1 MNRYGKRCVLYPRVS
16 TEMQVDGYSLEGQK
30 NMLTRFADRE
40 EMIVVDTYEDAG
52 KSGKSIEGRP
62 AFQKMLRDIEDGLDI
77 DYILVYKLSRFGR
90 NAADIL
96 NSLELVQS
104 YGVNLICIEEGID
117 SSQTSGKLLISVL
130 SAVAEIERENIIE
143 QTMNGRREKARQ
155 GGWNGGFAPY
165 GYTLED
171 NKLMIEETEAVA
183 IRKIFELYTSSE
195 IGLGGIA
202 NQLNLQGIRKIPR
215 QNGTLEDWTG
225 HFIKLI
231 LDNPVYC
238 GKIAYGRRTKE
249 KVKGT
254 KNDYQMKRNDDYIL
268 TEGQHKGIV
277 SEEVWEKA
285 HAKRLR
291 TGVKQP
297 SKIGRDRVHL
307 LSGLL
312 KCPVCGSPMYTNK
325 HAWTNKDGTYKEIYY
340 YVCSR
345 NRMVRGKH
353 CEYKAMLKK
362 TDIEPMVIE
371 AIREI
376 VRNEEYAQA
385 IKKRIGVQIDTKA
398 VDKELEG
405 YQAKL
410 KEVDLNKT
418 RLEREIDSLP
428 ADAKYRERKLH
439 DMTLRLDSLYDVIV
453 ELEEKIEDARL
464 RRDAIKQQAITL
476 ENIYK
481 IMVNFDCVYNIIND
495 EEKRNVVT
503 ALIKEIEIYRNDE
516 SEYPLKRIGLN
527 FPVFKDGGEVTELLW
542 DKGNTVD
549 AYYFLNMLMNRD
561 EISLMHSILVERLA
575 LVLLRHVMDEKPEL
589 LVGMRNTANVVEVLE
604 KRGEFEKFVSDTA
617 LFYDIGKLNY
627 LELILLQNRR
637 LEPEEMELLREH
649 SREGYEMLKKL
660 NFDPELC
667 DVALGHHKSYDGK
680 HGYPANFD
688 HTASSARFMIDLF
701 RICDRMEAATDEI
714 GRVYR
719 QNRGIEAFWEEL
731 KLGAG
736 YLYQPQLVE
745 MILNDDGL
753 RGELSYLCS
762 GGRMAVYYSAYH
774 DFVGGRVEK
783 KPNVGAGAFA
793 EAELLHQE
801 QAGTA
806 NMLLANIQEENRGQR
821 QVLASL
827 AKSTILLAR
836 ICLDEDHVYLV
847 HHIDDP
853 VLEGL
858 QEGTFQEFADS
869 IVNQCVHPDD
879 LQQVKRLR
887 DYGVLGER
895 LMSMDGSF
903 ELEIRVWTKDHYRW
917 MRLQFVMAEEKNGSP
932 QVVVLSVRDIDTVK
946 KQQEQLKEAMEFA
959 QEQAERAN
967 RAKSIFLSNM
977 SHDIRTPMNAIM
989 GMTRIASENIGEPE
1003 RVMDCLGKI
1012 EQASGHLLKLIN
1024 EVLNMSKI
1032 ESGRMELIEK
1042 PILIHSVVDNVL
1054 MLLQDNIEKKKM
1066 TLQVD
1071 MDRLP
1076 EESVY
1081 GDATRILE
1089 ILLNLA
1095 SNAVKYTPEGG
1106 TIRFLAE
1113 KREEIGSDQ
1122 IYRFVVQDNGI
1133 GMSKEFLEKL
1143 FEPFAREQKVADGKF
1158 EGTGLGMSITKAFV
1172 EMMGGDIRVDSKEGE
1187 GTTFEVLLRFKKA
1200 EAAVVEELGKVWT
1213 MDECRGRFAQN
1224 RLLLAEDNE
1233 LNREI
1238 LKELIRETGIS
1249 IEEAVNGKEAVRL
1262 VQNNPEDYFDLVFMD
1277 VQMPEMDGYEAVG
1290 RIRQYE
1296 KKLKRKH
1303 LPIIALTANVFAEDS
1318 ERALRAGMD
1327 AHMGKP
1333 VEVPQLLATMMH
1345 WIG

>member
-549 AYYFLNMLMNRD
+549 NVCLYGR
-561 EISLMHSILVERLA
+561 IHGSL
-575 LVLLRHVMDEKPEL
+575 
-589 LVGMRNTANVVEVLE
+589 
-604 KRGEFEKFVSDTA
+604 
-617 LFYDIGKLNY
+617 
-627 LELILLQNRR
+627 
-637 LEPEEMELLREH
+637 EEMRE
-649 SREGYEMLKKL
+649 RAREYFPVFGLEGYE
-660 NFDPELC
+660 D
-667 DVALGHHKSYDGK
+667 S
-680 HGYPANFD
+680 YPASLSGGMRQRAAFLR
-688 HTASSARFMIDLF
+688 TALCSADILLL
-701 RICDRMEAATDEI
+701 DEP
-714 GRVYR
+714 
-719 QNRGIEAFWEEL
+719 F
-731 KLGAG
+731 GA
-736 YLYQPQLVE
+736 LDV
-745 MILNDDGL
+745 IT
-753 RGELSYLCS
+753 RGE
-762 GGRMAVYYSAYH
+762 MQ
-774 DFVGGRVEK
+774 DW
-783 KPNVGAGAFA
+783 
-793 EAELLHQE
+793 
-801 QAGTA
+801 
-806 NMLLANIQEENRGQR
+806 LLA
-821 QVLASL
+821 
-827 AKSTILLAR
+827 
-836 ICLDEDHVYLV
+836 
-847 HHIDDP
+847 
-853 VLEGL
+853 
-858 QEGTFQEFADS
+858 
-869 IVNQCVHPDD
+869 
-879 LQQVKRLR
+879 
-887 DYGVLGER
+887 
-895 LMSMDGSF
+895 
-903 ELEIRVWTKDHYRW
+903 
-917 MRLQFVMAEEKNGSP
+917 MRK
-932 QVVVLSVRDIDTVK
+932 
-946 KQQEQLKEAMEFA
+946 
-959 QEQAERAN
+959 
-967 RAKSIFLSNM
+967 
-977 SHDIRTPMNAIM
+977 
-989 GMTRIASENIGEPE
+989 
-1003 RVMDCLGKI
+1003 
-1012 EQASGHLLKLIN
+1012 
-1024 EVLNMSKI
+1024 
-1032 ESGRMELIEK
+1032 
-1042 PILIHSVVDNVL
+1042 
-1054 MLLQDNIEKKKM
+1054 
-1066 TLQVD
+1066 
-1071 MDRLP
+1071 
-1076 EESVY
+1076 
-1081 GDATRILE
+1081 
-1089 ILLNLA
+1089 
-1095 SNAVKYTPEGG
+1095 
-1106 TIRFLAE
+1106 
-1113 KREEIGSDQ
+1113 
-1122 IYRFVVQDNGI
+1122 
-1133 GMSKEFLEKL
+1133 
-1143 FEPFAREQKVADGKF
+1143 
-1158 EGTGLGMSITKAFV
+1158 
-1172 EMMGGDIRVDSKEGE
+1172 
-1187 GTTFEVLLRFKKA
+1187 
-1200 EAAVVEELGKVWT
+1200 ELGKTVVLVT
-1213 MDECRGRFAQN
+1213 HDMDEAIYLSDRILILNTAPAGIHGEISVCETQRDRDWLYGQG
-1224 RLLLAEDNE
+1224 E
-1233 LNREI
+1233 LRREI
-1238 LKELIRETGIS
+1238 HGRIM
-1249 IEEAVNGKEAVRL
+1249 GKE
-1262 VQNNPEDYFDLVFMD
+1262 
-1277 VQMPEMDGYEAVG
+1277 
-1290 RIRQYE
+1290 
-1296 KKLKRKH
+1296 RKGNA
-1303 LPIIALTANVFAEDS
+1303 AL
-1318 ERALRAGMD
+1318 
-1327 AHMGKP
+1327 
-1333 VEVPQLLATMMH
+1333 
-1345 WIG
+1345 

>member
-527 FPVFKDGGEVTELLW
+527 FPVFKHGGEVTELLW
-542 DKGNTVD
+542 DKGNTVEALELMRD
-549 AYYFLNMLMNRD
+549 NCSTVRDLAIIDLLASSGMRVGELVTLNREDINFNER
-561 EISLMHSILVERLA
+561 ECVVFGKGNKERLVYFDA
-575 LVLLRHVMDEKPEL
+575 RTKIHLQNYLDE
-589 LVGMRNTANVVEVLE
+589 R
-604 KRGEFEKFVSDTA
+604 SDSNPA
-617 LFYDIGKLNY
+617 LFVTLK
-627 LELILLQNRR
+627 
-637 LEPEEMELLREH
+637 EPH
-649 SREGYEMLKKL
+649 
-660 NFDPELC
+660 
-667 DVALGHHKSYDGK
+667 
-680 HGYPANFD
+680 
-688 HTASSARFMIDLF
+688 
-701 RICDRMEAATDEI
+701 
-714 GRVYR
+714 
-719 QNRGIEAFWEEL
+719 
-731 KLGAG
+731 
-736 YLYQPQLVE
+736 
-745 MILNDDGL
+745 
-753 RGELSYLCS
+753 
-762 GGRMAVYYSAYH
+762 
-774 DFVGGRVEK
+774 
-783 KPNVGAGAFA
+783 
-793 EAELLHQE
+793 
-801 QAGTA
+801 
-806 NMLLANIQEENRGQR
+806 
-821 QVLASL
+821 
-827 AKSTILLAR
+827 
-836 ICLDEDHVYLV
+836 
-847 HHIDDP
+847 
-853 VLEGL
+853 
-858 QEGTFQEFADS
+858 
-869 IVNQCVHPDD
+869 
-879 LQQVKRLR
+879 
-887 DYGVLGER
+887 ER
-895 LMSMDGSF
+895 LMIGGVETMLR
-903 ELEIRVWTKDHYRW
+903 ELGR
-917 MRLQFVMAEEKNGSP
+917 RLKLNKVHPHKFRRTLATSAIDKGMPIE
-932 QVVVLSVRDIDTVK
+932 QVQQLLGHQKIDTTMHYAMV
-946 KQQEQLKEAMEFA
+946 KQQNVKLAHRKF
-959 QEQAERAN
+959 
-967 RAKSIFLSNM
+967 
-977 SHDIRTPMNAIM
+977 
-989 GMTRIASENIGEPE
+989 IG
-1003 RVMDCLGKI
+1003 
-1012 EQASGHLLKLIN
+1012 
-1024 EVLNMSKI
+1024 
-1032 ESGRMELIEK
+1032 
-1042 PILIHSVVDNVL
+1042 
-1054 MLLQDNIEKKKM
+1054 
-1066 TLQVD
+1066 
-1071 MDRLP
+1071 
-1076 EESVY
+1076 
-1081 GDATRILE
+1081 
-1089 ILLNLA
+1089 
-1095 SNAVKYTPEGG
+1095 
-1106 TIRFLAE
+1106 
-1113 KREEIGSDQ
+1113 
-1122 IYRFVVQDNGI
+1122 
-1133 GMSKEFLEKL
+1133 
-1143 FEPFAREQKVADGKF
+1143 
-1158 EGTGLGMSITKAFV
+1158 
-1172 EMMGGDIRVDSKEGE
+1172 
-1187 GTTFEVLLRFKKA
+1187 
-1200 EAAVVEELGKVWT
+1200 
-1213 MDECRGRFAQN
+1213 
-1224 RLLLAEDNE
+1224 
-1233 LNREI
+1233 
-1238 LKELIRETGIS
+1238 
-1249 IEEAVNGKEAVRL
+1249 
-1262 VQNNPEDYFDLVFMD
+1262 
-1277 VQMPEMDGYEAVG
+1277 
-1290 RIRQYE
+1290 
-1296 KKLKRKH
+1296 
-1303 LPIIALTANVFAEDS
+1303 
-1318 ERALRAGMD
+1318 
-1327 AHMGKP
+1327 
-1333 VEVPQLLATMMH
+1333 
-1345 WIG
+1345 

>member
-312 KCPVCGSPMYTNK
+312 RCPVCGSPMYTNK

-542 DKGNTVD
+542 DKGNTVETGVTVKNKSLFTD
-549 AYYFLNMLMNRD
+549 TADYVLLVELTKNGARVKSSECSLQAVPGETARAELPFAVPQAPGEYTVDASLCLRENARWAAKGHCVAFGQWHISRKAPEKPCTLPVTLVEGDCNIGVHGRDFSLLFTKNAQGSVISYRWKGRELLQRPIALNFWRAPTDNDTAAGMELAHLPFKTAGLYAKLRRAKAETDGTSVRIHAKYALPGGARANVTYTITGDGKVEAALKWKGKAVESVPEFGLMLTLPAEYRNVAYY
-561 EISLMHSILVERLA
+561 
-575 LVLLRHVMDEKPEL
+575 
-589 LVGMRNTANVVEVLE
+589 GMGP
-604 KRGEFEKFVSDTA
+604 GETYSDFTSGAHMGLFGFDAHTA
-617 LFYDIGKLNY
+617 L
-627 LELILLQNRR
+627 
-637 LEPEEMELLREH
+637 
-649 SREGYEMLKKL
+649 
-660 NFDPELC
+660 
-667 DVALGHHKSYDGK
+667 
-680 HGYPANFD
+680 
-688 HTASSARFMIDLF
+688 
-701 RICDRMEAATDEI
+701 
-714 GRVYR
+714 
-719 QNRGIEAFWEEL
+719 
-731 KLGAG
+731 
-736 YLYQPQLVE
+736 QPYF
-745 MILNDDGL
+745 N
-753 RGELSYLCS
+753 
-762 GGRMAVYYSAYH
+762 
-774 DFVGGRVEK
+774 
-783 KPNVGAGAFA
+783 
-793 EAELLHQE
+793 
-801 QAGTA
+801 
-806 NMLLANIQEENRGQR
+806 
-821 QVLASL
+821 
-827 AKSTILLAR
+827 
-836 ICLDEDHVYLV
+836 
-847 HHIDDP
+847 
-853 VLEGL
+853 
-858 QEGTFQEFADS
+858 
-869 IVNQCVHPDD
+869 
-879 LQQVKRLR
+879 
-887 DYGVLGER
+887 
-895 LMSMDGSF
+895 
-903 ELEIRVWTKDHYRW
+903 
-917 MRLQFVMAEEKNGSP
+917 P
-932 QVVVLSVRDIDTVK
+932 Q
-946 KQQEQLKEAMEFA
+946 
-959 QEQAERAN
+959 
-967 RAKSIFLSNM
+967 
-977 SHDIRTPMNAIM
+977 
-989 GMTRIASENIGEPE
+989 
-1003 RVMDCLGKI
+1003 
-1012 EQASGHLLKLIN
+1012 
-1024 EVLNMSKI
+1024 
-1032 ESGRMELIEK
+1032 ESGARTGVQAAAVTDAAGFGLC
-1042 PILIHSVVDNVL
+1042 LAGNGF
-1054 MLLQDNIEKKKM
+1054 MLSA
-1066 TLQVD
+1066 
-1071 MDRLP
+1071 LP
-1076 EESVY
+1076 
-1081 GDATRILE
+1081 
-1089 ILLNLA
+1089 
-1095 SNAVKYTPEGG
+1095 YTPHEV
-1106 TIRFLAE
+1106 E
-1113 KREEIGSDQ
+1113 
-1122 IYRFVVQDNGI
+1122 N
-1133 GMSKEFLEKL
+1133 
-1143 FEPFAREQKVADGKF
+1143 AR
-1158 EGTGLGMSITKAFV
+1158 
-1172 EMMGGDIRVDSKEGE
+1172 
-1187 GTTFEVLLRFKKA
+1187 
-1200 EAAVVEELGKVWT
+1200 
-1213 MDECRGRFAQN
+1213 
-1224 RLLLAEDNE
+1224 
-1233 LNREI
+1233 
-1238 LKELIRETGIS
+1238 
-1249 IEEAVNGKEAVRL
+1249 
-1262 VQNNPEDYFDLVFMD
+1262 
-1277 VQMPEMDGYEAVG
+1277 
-1290 RIRQYE
+1290 RQYE
-1296 KKLKRKH
+1296 
-1303 LPIIALTANVFAEDS
+1303 LPPKVKTVVRCAKGQLGVAGDNTWGAGPHAEYHVALEKGETF
-1318 ERALRAGMD
+1318 RFTFGGM
-1327 AHMGKP
+1327 G
-1333 VEVPQLLATMMH
+1333 
-1345 WIG
+1345 GNG

>member
-542 DKGNTVD
+542 DKGNTVEMVLV
-549 AYYFLNMLMNRD
+549 FLRLDSSTTDYVIRRH
-561 EISLMHSILVERLA
+561 SLDDIVRPAVRRFAGEFIRWRLR
-575 LVLLRHVMDEKPEL
+575 LEYQPLDHTVVTDGKWL
-589 LVGMRNTANVVEVLE
+589 GFVVEQVL
-604 KRGEFEKFVSDTA
+604 SNA
-617 LFYDIGKLNY
+617 LKY
-627 LELILLQNRR
+627 
-637 LEPEEMELLREH
+637 
-649 SREGYEMLKKL
+649 
-660 NFDPELC
+660 
-667 DVALGHHKSYDGK
+667 
-680 HGYPANFD
+680 
-688 HTASSARFMIDLF
+688 TASGS
-701 RICDRMEAATDEI
+701 
-714 GRVYR
+714 V
-719 QNRGIEAFWEEL
+719 
-731 KLGAG
+731 
-736 YLYQPQLVE
+736 
-745 MILNDDGL
+745 
-753 RGELSYLCS
+753 
-762 GGRMAVYYSAYH
+762 
-774 DFVGGRVEK
+774 
-783 KPNVGAGAFA
+783 
-793 EAELLHQE
+793 
-801 QAGTA
+801 
-806 NMLLANIQEENRGQR
+806 
-821 QVLASL
+821 
-827 AKSTILLAR
+827 TI
-836 ICLDEDHVYLV
+836 
-847 HHIDDP
+847 
-853 VLEGL
+853 
-858 QEGTFQEFADS
+858 
-869 IVNQCVHPDD
+869 
-879 LQQVKRLR
+879 
-887 DYGVLGER
+887 
-895 LMSMDGSF
+895 SMDGDDLCIRDTGMGIAAEDLPRIF
-903 ELEIRVWTKDHYRW
+903 EQGFTGVNGRRDRRASGIGLYLCRRICGNLGHTIRASSVPNQGTEIRIG
-917 MRLQFVMAEEKNGSP
+917 LGQ
-932 QVVVLSVRDIDTVK
+932 K
-946 KQQEQLKEAMEFA
+946 K
-959 QEQAERAN
+959 
-967 RAKSIFLSNM
+967 
-977 SHDIRTPMNAIM
+977 T
-989 GMTRIASENIGEPE
+989 
-1003 RVMDCLGKI
+1003 
-1012 EQASGHLLKLIN
+1012 
-1024 EVLNMSKI
+1024 
-1032 ESGRMELIEK
+1032 
-1042 PILIHSVVDNVL
+1042 
-1054 MLLQDNIEKKKM
+1054 
-1066 TLQVD
+1066 
-1071 MDRLP
+1071 LP
-1076 EESVY
+1076 E
-1081 GDATRILE
+1081 
-1089 ILLNLA
+1089 
-1095 SNAVKYTPEGG
+1095 
-1106 TIRFLAE
+1106 
-1113 KREEIGSDQ
+1113 
-1122 IYRFVVQDNGI
+1122 
-1133 GMSKEFLEKL
+1133 
-1143 FEPFAREQKVADGKF
+1143 
-1158 EGTGLGMSITKAFV
+1158 
-1172 EMMGGDIRVDSKEGE
+1172 
-1187 GTTFEVLLRFKKA
+1187 
-1200 EAAVVEELGKVWT
+1200 
-1213 MDECRGRFAQN
+1213 
-1224 RLLLAEDNE
+1224 
-1233 LNREI
+1233 
-1238 LKELIRETGIS
+1238 
-1249 IEEAVNGKEAVRL
+1249 
-1262 VQNNPEDYFDLVFMD
+1262 
-1277 VQMPEMDGYEAVG
+1277 
-1290 RIRQYE
+1290 
-1296 KKLKRKH
+1296 
-1303 LPIIALTANVFAEDS
+1303 
-1318 ERALRAGMD
+1318 
-1327 AHMGKP
+1327 
-1333 VEVPQLLATMMH
+1333 
-1345 WIG
+1345 